1 MATQIVLL
9 LLIIALV
16 VYSVYLQV
24 QLTRKNIF
32 IESTVKRLSGIEKTR
47 SMDEMIA
54 FLAEIQKMSRYSSY
68 FSNKLLEKD
77 TIDFIFENYT
87 EMKTYMHYTMEES
100 DAKNI
105 LSNGFRFADSFYKTA
120 LPVTKD
126 NLDLKIKHD
135 SRKFFGDYLVI
146 ICISNDI
153 VNYYSME
160 IGKADIKNHSF
171 ENILTELPPSGND
184 NSDLIYQLSNKFI
197 KGYVN
202 HKTGEI
208 VKNPDF
214 DPWYNSP
221 AFEKNLGLLKS
232 LKN

>member
-32 IESTVKRLSGIEKTR
+32 IEATVKRLSGIEKSR
-47 SMDEMIA
+47 SMDEMMA
-54 FLAEIQKMSRYSSY
+54 FLGEIQKLSRYSSY
-68 FSNKLLEKD
+68 FSSKILEKD
-77 TIDFIFENYT
+77 TTDFIFENYT

-100 DAKNI
+100 DARNI
-105 LSNGFRFADSFYKTA
+105 LANGFRFVDSFYKTA

-135 SRKFFGDYLVI
+135 SRKFFGDYLII

-153 VNYYSME
+153 VNYYSLEME
-160 IGKADIKNHSF
+160 KAGIKNHSF
-171 ENILTELPPSGND
+171 ENILTELSPSKNE
-184 NSDLIYQLSNKFI
+184 NSDLTYQLSNKFI
-197 KGYVN
+197 KGYIN

-208 VKNPDF
+208 IKNPEF
-214 DPWYNSP
+214 DPWYNAP
-221 AFEKNLGLLKS
+221 AFKKNLETLRS
-232 LKN
+232 

>member
-1 MATQIVLL
+1 MATQIALL

-32 IESTVKRLSGIEKTR
+32 IEATVRRLSGIEKSR
-47 SMDEMIA
+47 SMDEMMA
-54 FLAEIQKMSRYSSY
+54 FLGEIQKLSRYSSY
-68 FSNKLLEKD
+68 FSSKILEKD
-77 TIDFIFENYT
+77 ITDFMFENYA

-105 LSNGFRFADSFYKTA
+105 LSDGFRFVESFYKTA

-135 SRKFFGDYLVI
+135 SRKFFGDYLII

-153 VNYYSME
+153 VNYYSQEMKKS
-160 IGKADIKNHSF
+160 GIKNHSF
-171 ENILTELPPSGND
+171 ENILTEQPPTGNE
-184 NSDLIYQLSNKFI
+184 NSDLVFQLSNKFI
-197 KGYVN
+197 RGYVN

-208 VKNPDF
+208 VKNPEF

-221 AFEKNLGLLKS
+221 AFAKNLEALKS
-232 LKN
+232 

>member
-32 IESTVKRLSGIEKTR
+32 IEATVKRLSGIEKSR
-47 SMDEMIA
+47 SMDEMMA
-54 FLAEIQKMSRYSSY
+54 FLAEIQKISRYSSY

-77 TIDFIFENYT
+77 TTDFIYENYN
-87 EMKTYMHYTMEES
+87 EMRIYMHYTMEEA

-105 LSNGFRFADSFYKTA
+105 INQGFRFTDSFYKTA
-120 LPVTKD
+120 LTVTKD

-135 SRKFFGDYLVI
+135 SRKFFGDYLII

-160 IGKADIKNHSF
+160 IEKAGIKSHSF
-171 ENILTELPPSGND
+171 ENFLTEAPPSRNE
-184 NSDLIYQLSNKFI
+184 NSDIIYQLSNKFI

-221 AFEKNLGLLKS
+221 AFAENLELMKS
-232 LKN
+232 